1 MSALTKFGHLFK
13 VIFTGA
19 VKVEKAVEPY
29 VEAVV
34 PATIPAFHVFD
45 VGVEIVKD
53 VEAAFGAAGVVQG
66 GAAKL
71 EAALP
76 GFGLA
81 LNAYTLAKFPG
92 SEAILKAE
100 AYVLAKK
107 GLLNAIVAYANAIPE
122 SVTVAPSPTAMIAA
136 TATAAALNAAKSQAG
151 TAG

>member
-13 VIFTGA
+13 VIFANA

-29 VEAVV
+29 IEAVV
-34 PATIPAFHVFD
+34 PATVPAFHVFD
-45 VGVEIVKD
+45 YAVEIVKD
-53 VEAAFGAAGVVQG
+53 VEAAFAAAGVVKG
-66 GAAKL
+66 GDAKL
-71 EAALP
+71 AAALP

-81 LNAYTLAKFPG
+81 LDAYTREKFPG

-107 GLLNAIVAYANAIPE
+107 SLLNAIVAYANAIPE

-136 TATAAALNAAKSQAG
+136 TATAAALNAAKPSAG